1 MELNFI
7 EEDIPKIA
15 RVGGAGREPEKWEE
29 HVAPLKAED
38 RAGKS
43 FRVWTYEKRP
53 SATSRM
59 SSVRERLVKA
69 VPNENWQL
77 AVRPVTVM
85 LAVEGSDEP
94 VESEQYG
101 VYVSY
106 KGTFTDEQVAENAVK
121 HAERSQRVRD
131 ARAKAEAEKAAKATA
146 EGASEGQTI
155 TSDDVQAVPAEVS
168 TASAPAPDAT
178 ESELTAKERVAA
190 AREKA
195 TK

>member
-94 VESEQYG
+94 VESEQFG

-131 ARAKAEAEKAAKATA
+131 ARAKAEAEKAAKAAEATA
-146 EGASEGQTI
+146 DA
-155 TSDDVQAVPAEVS
+155 PEVS
-168 TASAPAPDAT
+168 PADSAPDAT